1 MGPQKNAAGVPRDRL
16 DQFER
21 VLHVIEYAGTKDHIE
36 LVVAFLQV
44 LQTIAE
50 KEPATRRLQDLLDD
64 EALQKS
70 FRIRLDGENAIGSEL
85 GQLIGMR
92 PFKRPEFEDIHAL
105 QRTRLE
111 P

>member
-1 MGPQKNAAGVPRDRL
+1 MGPHKNPAGVLRDRL

-21 VLHVIEYAGTKDHIE
+21 VVHVIENAGTKDHIE
-36 LVVAFLQV
+36 LVAAFLHE

-64 EALQKS
+64 EALQKR

-92 PFKRPEFEDIHAL
+92 PFERPEFEDIPASL
-105 QRTRLE
+105 RTGL
-111 P
+111 